1 MLKLLNLTKK
11 FGDFIAVNNLNL
23 EVCSRNLY
31 GFLGPNGA
39 GKTTT
44 LKMIA
49 GLYTPSSGSIIIDNI
64 DSQKDSLRTKEAFAY
79 IPDTPFLYDK
89 LTGKE
94 FLYFCGG
101 LYNIPKN
108 LLKDKIDSLVDI
120 LHIGDWLNKRT
131 EEYSRGMQQRI
142 TIASAFL
149 HDPKLIIVD
158 EPMVG
163 LDPQSAYIVKQVFRK
178 KAEDGL
184 AIFMSTHSLD
194 VVEEICDKVAIINK
208 GKLIFDAGIEVLQD
222 MKIKSNNKLEEL
234 FIELT
239 SEDVLFQNM

>member
-1 MLKLLNLTKK
+1 MLILKNLTKT
-11 FGDFIAVNNLNL
+11 FGEFTAVDDLNL
-23 EVCSRNLY
+23 QINRGDLY

-44 LKMIA
+44 IKMIA
-49 GLYTPSSGSIIIDNI
+49 GLYVPSSGSIHIDGIDN
-64 DSQKDSLRTKEAFAY
+64 QVDSLRTKESFAY
-79 IPDTPFLYDK
+79 IPDNPFLYDK

-101 LYNIPKN
+101 LYNIPKDIV
-108 LLKDKIDSLVDI
+108 KAKIEELI
-120 LHIGDWLNKRT
+120 EMLNIGDWLNKRI

-149 HDPKLIIVD
+149 HDPKLIVVD

-163 LDPQSAYIVKQVFRK
+163 LDPQSAYIVKQIFKK
-178 KAEDGL
+178 KAGEGL

-194 VVEEICDKVAIINK
+194 VVEEICTKVGIINK
-208 GKLIFDAGIEVLQD
+208 GKLIFNDTIDVLQE
-222 MKIKSNNKLEEL
+222 MKIEKNHKLEDL

-239 SEDVLFQNM
+239 AGYSILDT

>member
-1 MLKLLNLTKK
+1 MLKLINLTKK
-11 FGDFIAVNNLNL
+11 FGEFTAVDNLNL
-23 EVCSRNLY
+23 EVKKGDLY

-44 LKMIA
+44 IKMIA
-49 GLYTPSSGSIIIDNI
+49 GLYNPTSGSMMIDDIDN
-64 DSQKDSLRTKEAFAY
+64 QKDSLKTKEIFAY

-101 LYNIPKN
+101 LYSIPKK
-108 LLKDKIDSLVDI
+108 LLKNKIDSLVD
-120 LHIGDWLNKRT
+120 LLKIGDWLNKRT

-149 HDPKLIIVD
+149 HDPKLLIVD

-163 LDPQSAYIVKQVFRK
+163 LDPQSAFIVKQVFK
-178 KAEDGL
+178 NKVQEGL

-194 VVEEICDKVAIINK
+194 VVEDICNKAAIINK
-208 GKLIFDAGIEVLQD
+208 GKLIFDDNITKLQE
-222 MKIKSNNKLEEL
+222 MKILRNNKMEEL

-239 SEDVLFQNM
+239 AF

>member
-1 MLKLLNLTKK
+1 MLKLKNLTKT
-11 FGDFIAVNNLNL
+11 FGDFIAVDNLNL
-23 EVCSRNLY
+23 EVNSGNLY

-49 GLYTPSSGSIIIDNI
+49 GLYTPTSGTITIDGVDN
-64 DSQKDSLRTKEAFAY
+64 QQNSLRTKETFAY
-79 IPDTPFLYDK
+79 IPDNPFLYDK

-101 LYNIPKN
+101 LYNIPKDQ
-108 LLKDKIDSLVDI
+108 LKDKIDNLVEV
-120 LHIGDWLNKRT
+120 LNIGDWLNKRT

-149 HDPKLIIVD
+149 HDPKLIVVD

-163 LDPQSAYIVKQVFRK
+163 LDPQSAYIVKQVFKK
-178 KAEDGL
+178 KAEEGL

-194 VVEEICDKVAIINK
+194 VVEEICTKVAIINK
-208 GKLIFDAGIEVLQD
+208 GKLIFDDEISVLQD
-222 MKIKSNNKLEEL
+222 MKIKRKNKLEEL

-239 SEDVLFQNM
+239 TEEALFQSI